1 MKKIMDNVEV
11 NIEYAAFVW
20 NKERSCYERIGQP
33 ADTIALAKKMFAEKC
48 VDPFFDNYDKDDVI
62 FINRL
67 VEIRTGDWE
76 EIRY

>member
-1 MKKIMDNVEV
+1 MKKLMDNVEV

-48 VDPFFDNYDKDDVI
+48 VDPFF
-62 FINRL
+62 
-67 VEIRTGDWE
+67 
-76 EIRY
+76 

>member
-33 ADTIALAKKMFAEKC
+33 ADTIALAKKCLQRSVWILFLTTM
-48 VDPFFDNYDKDDVI
+48 
-62 FINRL
+62 
-67 VEIRTGDWE
+67 IRMTLFL
-76 EIRY
+76 